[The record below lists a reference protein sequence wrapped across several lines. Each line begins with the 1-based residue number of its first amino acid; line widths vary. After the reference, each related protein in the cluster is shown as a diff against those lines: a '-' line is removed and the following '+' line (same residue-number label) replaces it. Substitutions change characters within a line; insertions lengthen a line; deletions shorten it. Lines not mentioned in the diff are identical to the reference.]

1 MAPNPEIT
9 QRQLIS
15 AAETLF
21 ADRGIDGVSLRE
33 ITVEAGVRNSTALQY
48 HFGTREGLV
57 RAVLRK
63 HFGGIEVRR
72 DELLDDYERVGD
84 DDLRTLVAAYVRP
97 LAAKLD
103 DADGGRAYLRITAQ
117 LVNRPT
123 FRAREAGDDG
133 RRDSTYRWR
142 MLLAPHLPEVA
153 IRRLHP
159 RFTAIRVT
167 FIELARRA
175 EQPPAR
181 SDRLFTSHLI
191 DLVTGVLAA
200 PMSDE
205 TRQILDESSRRRPA
219 PTTLS

>member
-21 ADRGIDGVSLRE
+21 AERGIDGISLRE
-33 ITVEAGVRNSTALQY
+33 ITLAAGVRNSTALQY

-63 HFGGIEVRR
+63 HFAGIEVHRNA
-72 DELLDDYERVGD
+72 LLDEYERDGD
-84 DDLRTLVAAYVRP
+84 DDLRTLVAAYIRP
-97 LAAKLD
+97 LAAKLA

-117 LVNRPT
+117 LVNRPG
-123 FRAREAGDDG
+123 FQAREPSDDG

-142 MLLAPHLPEVA
+142 MLLAPHLPDVA
-153 IRRLHP
+153 VKRLHP

-181 SDRLFTSHLI
+181 SERLFTSHLI
-191 DLVTGVLAA
+191 DLVTGLLSA
-200 PMSDE
+200 PLSAE
-205 TRQILDESSRRRPA
+205 TLEIIDESARRRSSA
-219 PTTLS
+219 PTA

>member
-15 AAETLF
+15 AAEKLF
-21 ADRGIDGVSLRE
+21 AERGIDGVSLRE

-63 HFGGIEVRR
+63 HYGDIEVHRGA
-72 DELLDDYERVGD
+72 LLDEYEREGAH
-84 DDLRTLVAAYVRP
+84 DLRALVAAYIRP
-97 LAAKLD
+97 LAAKLTD
-103 DADGGRAYLRITAQ
+103 LDGGREYLRITAQ
-117 LVNRPT
+117 LVNRPG
-123 FRAREAGDDG
+123 FQAREPDDDG
-133 RRDSTYRWR
+133 RRDTTYRWR
-142 MLLAPHLPEVA
+142 MLLAPHLPDVA
-153 IRRLHP
+153 VRRLHP

-181 SDRLFTSHLI
+181 SERLFTSHLI
-191 DLVTGVLAA
+191 DLVTGLLAA
-200 PMSDE
+200 PLSAE
-205 TRQILDESSRRRPA
+205 TLEIIDESSRRRAAA
-219 PTTLS
+219 PTA